1 MAGLTEQWNGL
12 PKAVTVPVQWQS
24 LVGARTRFCRMLSVY
39 VLKGCPVKGPVSP
52 IAGMHGSRNQE
63 IGMRVVPLISPSDP
77 LAKNLLPVP

>member
-1 MAGLTEQWNGL
+1 
-12 PKAVTVPVQWQS
+12 
-24 LVGARTRFCRMLSVY
+24 MLSVY